1 MRSIAMIIALLAA
14 GKLGYQEYAYRITL
28 ADVVMTTYRQ
38 DAVVACQREAAQR
51 NLSVSY
57 VSWTKPEEMSLEVG
71 RSGSDSKLGGL
82 GDRLLDFGP
91 RDPYLVIV
99 ARKLPFKIICEFDI
113 VRQVATVSRN

>member
-1 MRSIAMIIALLAA
+1 MEPGHVRSIAMIIALLAA

-71 RSGSDSKLGGL
+71 RSGSDTNAAGVVNHCPFEDLCPSA
-82 GDRLLDFGP
+82 
-91 RDPYLVIV
+91 
-99 ARKLPFKIICEFDI
+99 ARAASYSPGSLTRI
-113 VRQVATVSRN
+113 ATRS